1 MLVLFSKTIT
11 FLLKKKTNLITA
23 EEELVYVDIDGIGN
37 VEDLHRLVLIDE
49 ECENCNV
56 VADGGELTRNIN
68 KKKKPVVSLAY
79 ISSLCDKC

>member
-1 MLVLFSKTIT
+1 MLVLFLKKIT

-23 EEELVYVDIDGIGN
+23 EEELVCVDIDGIGN

-49 ECENCNV
+49 EYDNCNV

-68 KKKKPVVSLAY
+68 KKKKHVVSLVY
-79 ISSLCDKC
+79 RSSLCDKC